1 MDFWQ
6 AVAFLP
12 TDELLELARAAEDAG
27 FHGIMVSDHVFYPQ
41 DLSGGYPYTPTGMPI
56 FPPESPWPD
65 SYCLISAMAAVT
77 TRLRFSNSVYIAGM
91 RDIWTVARTVG
102 TAAVIS
108 KDRVAL
114 GVGAGWMRE
123 EFEAFGVDFGSR
135 GRRLDEMITALRTLW
150 QPGWVEHHGE
160 FFDFDRLEMSPA
172 PTERVPVWVG
182 GLSEPALRRAVRHDG
197 WISDLQT
204 TAELGEI
211 AATLQRY
218 RAELGRADEPFAVV
232 GSAKDAVD
240 LAGYRRLAD
249 AGVTHLVTWP
259 WVFYSGFTDDL
270 GARRDGIARFAE
282 EIIGPFT
289 STTS

>member
-123 EFEAFGVDFGSR
+123 EFEAFGVDFASR

-160 FFDFDRLEMSPA
+160 FFDFGPLRMDPA
-172 PTERVPVWVG
+172 PSQPVPIWCG
-182 GLSEPALRRAVRHDG
+182 GISKPALRRATELCDGFIGEGARAVDEAIQWAKKVRD
-197 WISDLQT
+197 QR
-204 TAELGEI
+204 
-211 AATLQRY
+211 AA
-218 RAELGRADEPFAVV
+218 GPRADIPFEVVMAVGEPPTPEVV
-232 GSAKDAVD
+232 GRLEEVGVTGLITAPWMLGDTPKA
-240 LAGYRRLAD
+240 RLA
-249 AGVTHLVTWP
+249 AV
-259 WVFYSGFTDDL
+259 
-270 GARRDGIARFAE
+270 E
-282 EIIGPFT
+282 EFGRTYIR
-289 STTS
+289 

>member
-1 MDFWQ
+1 
-6 AVAFLP
+6 VAFLP

-41 DLSGGYPYTPTGMPI
+41 GLAGGYPYTPTGMPI

-77 TRLRFSNSVYIAGM
+77 SRLRFSNSVYIAGM

-123 EFEAFGVDFGSR
+123 EFEAFGVDFASR

-160 FFDFDRLEMSPA
+160 FFDFGPLRMDPA
-172 PTERVPVWVG
+172 PSQPIPIWCG
-182 GLSEPALRRAVRHDG
+182 GVSRPALRRATALCDGFIGEGARPVDEAIEWAKKVRDQRAAG
-197 WISDLQT
+197 PRAAIPFEVVMAVGEPP
-204 TAELGEI
+204 TAE
-211 AATLQRY
+211 
-218 RAELGRADEPFAVV
+218 VV
-232 GSAKDAVD
+232 G
-240 LAGYRRLAD
+240 RLEE
-249 AGVTHLVTWP
+249 AGVTGLITAP
-259 WVFYSGFTDDL
+259 WML
-270 GARRDGIARFAE
+270 GDTPKARLAAVE
-282 EIIGPFT
+282 EFGRTYIR
-289 STTS
+289 